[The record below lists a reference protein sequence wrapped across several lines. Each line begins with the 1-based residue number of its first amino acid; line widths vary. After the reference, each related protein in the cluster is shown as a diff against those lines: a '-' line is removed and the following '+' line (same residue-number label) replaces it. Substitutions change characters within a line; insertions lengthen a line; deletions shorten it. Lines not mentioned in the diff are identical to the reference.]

1 VSRGAQRK
9 LDWLVLFVVAIA
21 LVLYWHEVNIKES
34 SMLLIGYSSLNG
46 PLMLK
51 KDVLNYRINSRVLVN
66 KK

>member
-1 VSRGAQRK
+1 MSRGAQRK